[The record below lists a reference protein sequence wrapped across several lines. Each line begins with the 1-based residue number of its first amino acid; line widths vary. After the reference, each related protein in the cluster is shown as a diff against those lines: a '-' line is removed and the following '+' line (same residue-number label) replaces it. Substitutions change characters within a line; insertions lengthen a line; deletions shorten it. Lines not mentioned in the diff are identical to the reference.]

1 MPKKATPKKSAKKTT
16 KKTVKKIVNGVLNKI
31 IGPKK
36 KSSATKKASAKPKK
50 ATTKKKTTAKKA
62 SASTKKAST
71 KQTATKKT
79 ATKKS
84 ATKKTTA
91 KKTIKKATE
100 AKKKAPKKSPAKSES
115 SDVDVS
121 VKPEPTEDEL
131 IEAMFA
137 KDGKKS
143 PKRHTLAEAKD
154 ATQLYLKEIGYSPLL
169 TADEE
174 KHFTRLAQKGD
185 EAARHRM
192 IESNLRLVV
201 KISKRYYNRGLQF
214 LDIIA
219 EGNIGLMHA
228 VEKYDPERGFRFS
241 TYSTWWIRQSI
252 ERAIMNQSRT
262 IRLPVHIIKEMNIYL
277 RAARTLSHQL
287 DHKPTYQ
294 EIADLVD
301 RPVADVKSLLGHKE
315 DAGSMDVP
323 IGNEGCKNLSDIIPD
338 PSHHVDPEASLHSHV
353 LSESLSELLDI
364 LNGTQREVI
373 MRRFGLGVHGEKQ
386 TLEEVGKA
394 VGLTRERVRQI
405 QLEGLKLL
413 RDEMSERG
421 MTSEVFF

>member
-1 MPKKATPKKSAKKTT
+1 MPKKATPKKTAKKTT
-16 KKTVKKIVNGVLNKI
+16 KRAVKNIVKGVLSKLM
-31 IGPKK
+31 GEKR
-36 KSSATKKASAKPKK
+36 KSSTAKKAVTKPKK
-50 ATTKKKTTAKKA
+50 ATAKKKKTAKKATATPRKTTAKKA
-62 SASTKKAST
+62 
-71 KQTATKKT
+71 
-79 ATKKS
+79 
-84 ATKKTTA
+84 ATKKTTVKKSSTKKAAA
-91 KKTIKKATE
+91 KTPAKKATT
-100 AKKKAPKKSPAKSES
+100 AKKKAPENSP
-115 SDVDVS
+115 
-121 VKPEPTEDEL
+121 VKNEPTEDDL
-131 IEAMFA
+131 IQAMFTN
-137 KDGKKS
+137 DGKKS
-143 PKRHTLAEAKD
+143 TQRHTAAEAKD

-174 KHFTRLAQKGD
+174 KEFTRLAQKGD

-228 VEKYDPERGFRFS
+228 VEKFDPERGFRFS

-301 RPVADVKSLLGHKE
+301 RPVEDVKSLLGHKD

-323 IGNEGCKNLSDIIPD
+323 VGGEGNKNLFDIIPD

-353 LSESLSELLDI
+353 LSESLTELLEV

-373 MRRFGLGVHGEKQ
+373 MRRFGLGVHGDKQ